1 MRFILAIFILCSAL
15 SGFAQS
21 REATDEQQKQIDE
34 YNDALAGKDPMATE
48 SKEPVPESAPKSQP
62 EKPVKLTTRT
72 ISAGINYSPF
82 DLFVPSKFGATAGW
96 KLNPKSAIELEYLR
110 SSLSVPFL
118 FEALGGMTDHRLS
131 LIMRNR
137 FKNGS
142 FNYFYGL
149 AYHMFDVRVGN
160 ELISRAIPHAADFDE
175 LTLNSLGVV
184 LGIGNRWEIYDSVQL
199 GVDWIS
205 WSQPILETSRK
216 TEFLNYVAERDR
228 GRIEDVLD
236 FVDGFPRFA
245 AAKLYLGM
253 LF

>member
-1 MRFILAIFILCSAL
+1 MRYFLATLILASTINC
-15 SGFAQS
+15 FAQT
-21 REATDEQQKQIDE
+21 REATTEEQKQIDE
-34 YNDALAGKDPMATE
+34 YNEALAGKDPMARPD
-48 SKEPVPESAPKSQP
+48 SKDPVPEP
-62 EKPVKLTTRT
+62 EKSASVPKGARA

-96 KLNPKSAIELEYLR
+96 KLNTKSTIELEYLR

-160 ELISRAIPHAADFDE
+160 ELVSRAVPHAADFDE

-205 WSQPILETSRK
+205 WSQPILEVSRK

-245 AAKLYLGM
+245 AVKLYLGM